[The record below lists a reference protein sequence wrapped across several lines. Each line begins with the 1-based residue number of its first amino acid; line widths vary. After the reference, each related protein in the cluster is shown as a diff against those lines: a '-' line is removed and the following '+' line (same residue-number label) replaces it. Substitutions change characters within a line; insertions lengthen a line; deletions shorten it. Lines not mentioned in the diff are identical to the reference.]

1 MVEQTTGAT
10 SGSGVERVTQAVM
23 GYGLRFGEGGGR
35 QVGVPRDIFLAE
47 KSNRMMGARG
57 SG

>member
-23 GYGLRFGEGGGR
+23 GYGLRFGEGSGR
-35 QVGVPRDIFLAE
+35 QVGEPRDIF
-47 KSNRMMGARG
+47 
-57 SG
+57 